1 MKHPPFYS
9 LLIVIFFALSCS
21 SSYRAEKIQHSNY
34 RIQQNAVESGSLT
47 PIIKPYSDSVNKL
60 MNAVIGYNE
69 KSLERKKQTNTLGF
83 FMTDAYLEMAR
94 QKINAKVNAAFM
106 NSGGIRLPDLPAGAI
121 TLGKIYELMPFDNL
135 MVLLKMKGTV
145 LKQYLDTLAANE
157 GVVESGITMQIVNK
171 TAQQV
176 MIDGKP
182 LDLNADYTI
191 AHSDYVAVNS
201 DLLKNLDRKTNN
213 YLLRDAII
221 DYIRFIDGQN
231 KKITVSNLDR
241 VNYVN

>member
-1 MKHPPFYS
+1 
-9 LLIVIFFALSCS
+9 
-21 SSYRAEKIQHSNY
+21 
-34 RIQQNAVESGSLT
+34 
-47 PIIKPYSDSVNKL
+47 
-60 MNAVIGYNE
+60 
-69 KSLERKKQTNTLGF
+69 
-83 FMTDAYLEMAR
+83 
-94 QKINAKVNAAFM
+94 
-106 NSGGIRLPDLPAGAI
+106 
-121 TLGKIYELMPFDNL
+121 MPFDNL

-191 AHSDYVAVNS
+191 AHSDYVAINS
-201 DLLKNLDRKTNN
+201 DLLKNIDRKTNN